1 MRAHQAA
8 RDAMKKVHPE
18 LLIGLSLSLHD
29 IQAVDGGDAAAKHE
43 WEEEFT
49 HYLPYIKDDDFLDFR
64 IIPEAL
70 LDQMEYVLCLKGQR
84 LHRWSMN
91 FIHRHWN
98 M

>member
-1 MRAHQAA
+1 MVEMQ
-8 RDAMKKVHPE
+8 
-18 LLIGLSLSLHD
+18 L
-29 IQAVDGGDAAAKHE
+29 QKHE

-49 HYLPYIKDDDFLDFR
+49 HYLPYIKDDDFFGLQNYTRSLIGPDG
-64 IIPEAL
+64 ICPVPE
-70 LDQMEYVLCLKGQR
+70 GQR